1 MDDLKLYAG
10 DEKSLDKIIRIVHS
24 FSHDI
29 GMDFGLEK
37 CAKCIIKGGK
47 KVPGQ
52 RLEIE
57 EGKFVEDLEHDAT
70 YKYLGIEEN
79 STFEHKNL
87 RRKAT
92 QEYLRRLKKICRS
105 ELSAKHK
112 ITAINQMALPVLNY
126 GFGIIDWPQK
136 DIDNLDVKTRKVLT
150 MHNVIYRHQCMDRVY
165 LPRREGGL
173 GLIEINDAMRS
184 TIINLSEYLVTTTD
198 NLLLLVKRHHQNN
211 LSEHKSVIK
220 LADIFKKENN
230 IGTSEAEVDNTQER
244 NVQPEANANDQI
256 RLPKNV
262 YMETERVKKRERW
275 KENKRAGMFY
285 QEIQKSY
292 IDQKG
297 SFLWLQNGALTFNE
311 ERLLVSAQDQGIM
324 TNGLKK
330 VCKLTNDDKCR
341 FCHKEVESPSHLM
354 SGCQT
359 LLAEGHYTRRHNKV
373 CRYLHWQILN
383 DYNIPTKEVWLH
395 EPEPVTAKNGVT
407 VFYDKII
414 PCGRFIESGAVKPD
428 LVVWD
433 EKEKTALIIDV
444 CVPND
449 FGINR
454 AEREKVTKYQDL
466 KNALKETWNLK
477 SIEVIPI
484 IIGATGVMKDNL
496 QGYLDSIPG
505 KSKKY
510 EVQIAAI
517 RGTVSILKRALG
529 SHFL

>member
-10 DEKSLDKIIRIVHS
+10 DEKSLDKMIRIVHS

-112 ITAINQMALPVLNY
+112 ITAINQMALPVLSY

-173 GLIEINDAMRS
+173 GLIEINDALRS

-211 LSEHKSVIK
+211 LS
-220 LADIFKKENN
+220 
-230 IGTSEAEVDNTQER
+230 
-244 NVQPEANANDQI
+244 
-256 RLPKNV
+256 
-262 YMETERVKKRERW
+262 
-275 KENKRAGMFY
+275 
-285 QEIQKSY
+285 
-292 IDQKG
+292 
-297 SFLWLQNGALTFNE
+297 
-311 ERLLVSAQDQGIM
+311 
-324 TNGLKK
+324 
-330 VCKLTNDDKCR
+330 
-341 FCHKEVESPSHLM
+341 
-354 SGCQT
+354 
-359 LLAEGHYTRRHNKV
+359 
-373 CRYLHWQILN
+373 
-383 DYNIPTKEVWLH
+383 
-395 EPEPVTAKNGVT
+395 
-407 VFYDKII
+407 
-414 PCGRFIESGAVKPD
+414 
-428 LVVWD
+428 
-433 EKEKTALIIDV
+433 
-444 CVPND
+444 
-449 FGINR
+449 
-454 AEREKVTKYQDL
+454 
-466 KNALKETWNLK
+466 
-477 SIEVIPI
+477 
-484 IIGATGVMKDNL
+484 
-496 QGYLDSIPG
+496 
-505 KSKKY
+505 
-510 EVQIAAI
+510 
-517 RGTVSILKRALG
+517 
-529 SHFL
+529 